1 MRNRVSHHSHIMI
14 VKSSMPPS
22 VEVDTEAAA
31 VYVRFKRAKVAR
43 TIARPAANM
52 HLAVDIDKNGEV
64 VGVEAV
70 GIREVQI
77 GRILKMAAVSAPNVD
92 FAEARYIPAGLVTT

>member
-1 MRNRVSHHSHIMI
+1 
-14 VKSSMPPS
+14 MPPS

-64 VGVEAV
+64 IGVEAV